1 MNYNDFNTV
10 YDLLIDNELFT
21 EEEIR
26 LVCYINGWIIDSL
39 NSAIFA
45 RYGYHDLEQL
55 LDNE

>member
-10 YDLLIDNELFT
+10 YDKLIDNEFFT

-26 LVCYINGWIIDSL
+26 LVCYINGWNIDTL
-39 NSAIFA
+39 NSAIYV

-55 LDNE
+55 LECE